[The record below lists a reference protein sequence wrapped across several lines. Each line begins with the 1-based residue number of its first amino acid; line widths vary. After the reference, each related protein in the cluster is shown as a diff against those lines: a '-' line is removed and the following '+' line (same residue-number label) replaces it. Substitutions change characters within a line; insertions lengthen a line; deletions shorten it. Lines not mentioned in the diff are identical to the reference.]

1 MWLESIRPRPSPL
14 PAGLVVTKG
23 SNMRCRTSDAIAGP
37 LLLMAMRQR
46 AVCPLF
52 PGRPDQDRLLLD
64 ALHGVQRIRH
74 DVAQQLLK
82 SRLIGNDAEIGV
94 NVRHDGR
101 RRPP

>member
-37 LLLMAMRQR
+37 LLLIDDA
-46 AVCPLF
+46 AAGGLPLF
-52 PGRPDQDRLLLD
+52 PARADQDRLPLD

-82 SRLIGNDAEIGV
+82 PRLIGNDAEIRV

-101 RRPP
+101 LPLP